1 MRLRALSVG
10 IALLLTAPG
19 ALTPLPA
26 HADEIRAR
34 QWVIAK
40 LGLSKAWTLAKG
52 DNVTVA
58 VLDTGVDPGHPD
70 LVGKVTTG
78 PDYTGHSTTA
88 DSPFWALHG
97 TAMAGIIA
105 GNGHGKNRSSG
116 VKGVAPAAGILSIKV
131 TWENKDP
138 ARDREKYRDLNKDA
152 MAKAIRYAVD
162 HGADVINMS
171 LGGGKTDYTGSET
184 EMEAVDY
191 ALSKGVVLIASMG
204 NDGAGQ
210 NRRNFPA
217 AYEGVIA
224 VGAVDRSFRPWSD
237 SNHNPWI
244 SLAAPGVGI
253 VTTQP
258 DNAYAT
264 DDGTSASAAIVAG
277 VAALLRSRFPDLTP
291 AQIRAA
297 LEAGTTHRPKAG
309 HSDRVGAGV
318 VHAWRAMRAAQQ
330 TAKETGSRIVP
341 LNGQDIDDAALG
353 ETAAPDAT
361 TTSAGGHATGSP
373 ALAFAI
379 LVVGGLFVVIGL
391 AVAWRNRRRPRPA
404 P

>member
-10 IALLLTAPG
+10 LALFLTAPG

-26 HADEIRAR
+26 HADEIRDR
-34 QWVIAK
+34 QWVLGK
-40 LGLSKAWTLAKG
+40 LGLPKAWKLTKG
-52 DNVTVA
+52 DRVTVA

-88 DSPFWALHG
+88 DSPYWALHG

-105 GNGHGKNRSSG
+105 GRGHGKGRSSG
-116 VKGVAPAAGILSIKV
+116 VKGVAPGADLLSIKV

-138 ARDREKYRDLNKDA
+138 ARDRQKNRDLNKDA

-171 LGGGKTDYTGSET
+171 LGGGKADYTGSET
-184 EMEAVDY
+184 EMDAVDY

-224 VGAVDRSFRPWSD
+224 VGAVDRSYQPWSD

-258 DNAYAT
+258 ENAYAT

-277 VAALLRSRFPDLTP
+277 VAALLRSRFPELTP

-297 LEAGTTHRPKAG
+297 LEEGTTRKPKTG
-309 HSDRVGAGV
+309 RDDRVGAGV
-318 VHAWRAMRAAQQ
+318 VHAWKAVRAAQR
-330 TAKETGSRIVP
+330 TAKATGSLIVP
-341 LNGQDIDDAALG
+341 LGGQDPADPAVAEQIAAD
-353 ETAAPDAT
+353 TAP
-361 TTSAGGHATGSP
+361 SADSHTAGSP
-373 ALAFAI
+373 ALGFAI
-379 LVVGGLFVVIGL
+379 LAIGGLFVIAGL
-391 AVAWRNRRRPRPA
+391 AIAWRTRRPRPA
-404 P
+404 A